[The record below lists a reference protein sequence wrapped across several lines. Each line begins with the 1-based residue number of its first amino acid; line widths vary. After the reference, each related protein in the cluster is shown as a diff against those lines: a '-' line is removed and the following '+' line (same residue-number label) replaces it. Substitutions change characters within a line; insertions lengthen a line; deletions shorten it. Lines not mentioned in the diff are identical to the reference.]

1 MNNGYAIETHEL
13 TKKFG
18 KFTAVD
24 NVSFTVKHGEV
35 FGFLGANGAGKSTTI
50 RMLNGILLPTTGS
63 ANVGGYNIVTEQEKV
78 RKRIGYMSQKFSLF
92 WQVFGLL
99 EQLFRFQQ

>member
-24 NVSFTVKHGEV
+24 NVSFTIKNGEV

-50 RMLNGILLPTTGS
+50 RMLNGILRPTSGS
-63 ANVGGYNIVTEQEKV
+63 ATVAGSCHQKNYEVRGSFYTEGWGWEKSDT
-78 RKRIGYMSQKFSLF
+78 G
-92 WQVFGLL
+92 W
-99 EQLFRFQQ
+99 